1 MRCDKEGLSWKGDWT
16 SFVLLFS
23 DPLNKVINE
32 VKDSILSN
40 FNNEYCFLGF
50 KL

>member
-1 MRCDKEGLSWKGDWT
+1 MRCDKEGSAWKGDWT

-23 DPLNKVINE
+23 DLLNKVINE

-40 FNNEYCFLGF
+40 FNNEYCL
-50 KL
+50 